1 MCALQGSCAEVL
13 VAAPCAAQGRYRFLR
28 IDGKV
33 MAPGLHKTEDKYS
46 AGAWRAVWL
55 GFVVWLIACLLP
67 LSVQAAAGQ
76 GYVDAVRYDAD
87 SGVLL
92 LRGWAAPELPNV
104 YTSNV
109 QVLLGTGQVYQGTFL
124 RFERPDVV
132 QAQQRPDWLWSGWQI
147 EVNAPYLPVGRQAL
161 QVRFLLTD
169 GQWFDARTAE
179 SARFVDVPARR
190 TPSRKALALLVVA
203 ILLPLAAFA
212 FPGRMAAFIRRPT
225 RPAFVFAAAV
235 LASFFCLVAAGFSG
249 SSVRLALKDSALLV
263 DDAVPWIGDARS
275 IRSDEWNILTQMA
288 IGQVKA
294 TPAFPVVNPNVGLDG
309 NNMLIIG
316 MTGVPVSHVSSL
328 AKPATWGFW
337 LFDLR
342 RALAWDWWLPFFGC
356 FLALWALLMQFFGL
370 HWRTA
375 AVLSLGVT
383 ASPYSLVFSGHPAY
397 LVFFIASS
405 LILLDRILRTARA
418 GPAMLW
424 GALLGLGLSGFVLV
438 LYVPWQITLL
448 YLLVPLAAAH
458 WHASRHALSFGR
470 IQALALALAA
480 MVMAVLLGA
489 WLMDTRD
496 VLRVVAATVYP
507 GQRLTSVGGDIDPWF
522 FIKGLLNPLTLY
534 HESSMLSA
542 SAAGSFIWIWPAL
555 FAAVALVCWKQRRLP
570 AVPATL
576 MGFIAVAA
584 LYMHLGFPMAL
595 AELSLWGRVTSY
607 RLDLALG
614 LAQCLLLAWLLS
626 AKQQGLGG
634 MSPKAT
640 LRWAMAIA
648 TGCAAL
654 AAWQFQLIPVPIAA
668 GLTPGFAMLCC
679 VLLGLI
685 TYLLVAR
692 QYEWAAGV
700 QVACMVGPAL
710 WFNPMDQA
718 PNRLDLNPELQT
730 AIHANLPAS
739 APPRLAVLDVHRWT
753 MNLVAAGIPT
763 VNAVLYYPQPTLWK
777 RLDPAGLYKNQYNRY
792 QNLEFTSRELPGDK
806 SFQIDS
812 QQLDMVR
819 LSVDP
824 ARFDFRLLGATAVLT
839 STETAHKL
847 ESNASVKIFAQGG
860 RWALLKVNFP

>member
-1 MCALQGSCAEVL
+1 MLWL
-13 VAAPCAAQGRYRFLR
+13 AAC
-28 IDGKV
+28 
-33 MAPGLHKTEDKYS
+33 
-46 AGAWRAVWL
+46 
-55 GFVVWLIACLLP
+55 CLP
-67 LSVQAAAGQ
+67 LPALAAAGQ
-76 GYVDAVRYDAD
+76 GYVDGVQYDAAK
-87 SGVLL
+87 GVLL

-109 QVLLGTGQVYQGTFL
+109 QVRLGGQQIYQGTFI

-147 EVNAPYLPVGRQAL
+147 EIQVPRLDAGRQEL

-169 GQWFDARTAE
+169 GQWFDIRNTE
-179 SARFVDVPARR
+179 VARFVDLPSRR
-190 TPSRKALALLVVA
+190 TPSRKALALLVLA

-212 FPGRMAAFIRRPT
+212 FPGGMARVIRRPLPPQ
-225 RPAFVFAAAV
+225 RIFAAAV

-249 SSVRLALKDSALLV
+249 SSLRLAVKDSPLL
-263 DDAVPWIGDARS
+263 DYDGVPWLGDARA
-275 IRSDEWNILTQMA
+275 IRSDEWNILAQMS

-294 TPAFPVVNPNVGLDG
+294 VPAYPVVNKNVGLDG

-316 MTGVPVSHVSSL
+316 MTGVPVAHISTL
-328 AKPATWGFW
+328 ARPATWGHW

-342 RALAWDWWLPFFGC
+342 RALAWEWWLPFFGC

-370 HWRTA
+370 HWRIA

-397 LVFFIASS
+397 LVFFITAS

-438 LYVPWQITLL
+438 LYVPWQVTLL

-458 WHASRHALSFGR
+458 WYASRSALSFGR

-480 MVMAVLLGA
+480 MVMAALLGS
-489 WLMDTRD
+489 WLMATRD
-496 VLRVVAATVYP
+496 VLRVVADTVYP
-507 GQRLTSVGGDIDPWF
+507 GQRLTSVGGDIDRWF
-522 FIKGLLNPLTLY
+522 FIKGLLNPLLLY
-534 HESSMLSA
+534 HESPMLSA
-542 SAAGSFIWIWPAL
+542 SAAGSFIWIWPVL
-555 FAAVALVCWKQRRLP
+555 FAAVGLVCWKQRRLP

-576 MGFIAVAA
+576 MGFITVAA
-584 LYMHLGFPMAL
+584 LYMHLGFPMVL
-595 AELSLWGRVTSY
+595 AQLSLWGRVTSY

-626 AKQQGLGG
+626 ARQQGLGG
-634 MSPKAT
+634 MSPQAT
-640 LRWAMAIA
+640 QRWAWAVA
-648 TGCAAL
+648 AACAVL
-654 AAWQFQLIPVPIAA
+654 VVWQFQLLPVPIAA
-668 GLTPGFAMLCC
+668 GLTPGFVMLCC

-685 TYLLVAR
+685 AYLLMVR
-692 QYEWAAGV
+692 QYEWATSV

-710 WFNPMDQA
+710 WFNPLDQA
-718 PNRLDLNPELQT
+718 PIHIGLNPELQT
-730 AIHANLPAS
+730 AIRAQQPAGS
-739 APPRLAVLDVHRWT
+739 PPRLAVLDVHPWA

-777 RLDPAGLYKNQYNRY
+777 QLDPAGLYKNQYNRY
-792 QNLEFTSRELPGDK
+792 QNLEFTTRELPGDK

-824 ARFDFRLLGATAVLT
+824 ARFDFRMLGATAVLT
-839 STETAHKL
+839 SPETAHKL
-847 ESNASVKIFAQGG
+847 ESNTSVRIFAQGG
-860 RWALLKVNFP
+860 RWALLKVNSP